1 MKSKFFKKLLTIF
14 SFGCALISFSLYTNA
29 AVTFY
34 VTLDTE
40 LPQKEYVSFSGNL
53 RPFPDFFVSYPMT
66 KVSENTWMLK
76 IDYLNIGD
84 TFQYRYGRN
93 SDPIGGGEN
102 LNDKE
107 LDCCIYRTLTVS
119 ENNQVVDDI
128 IRGWRWLESETNNFV
143 LDDSAHT
150 IVKPENLNNDF
161 MSGVQ
166 LLDYWRPDWMLPLP
180 STLDRIKNT
189 VNANWVQYTPVP
201 HISEFTP
208 LPKINLFDNGN
219 ATPDSH
225 LRQMLNAAKAQKLK
239 IYLRPL
245 MWVADGS
252 LDYPDKNERDA
263 EWWNEYFKRVEPIYI
278 YYAEIAQEFE
288 IDLLGFNPFFEQY
301 KLNEDDLRITN
312 DLVSNLLDEIKSIYR
327 GKVAAEFQNFAADLD
342 IFGQVDYLSGKFWE
356 HQLSTENSIS
366 LSIDKMAEIFETN
379 LENQF
384 KKVSL
389 KWNKPILINEIA
401 SASYEGGIQ
410 NDPSWVT
417 QDNYRPDDPNVP
429 LDLQGQANVYE
440 AFMSSLTNKD
450 YIAGAF
456 SFSYYQWSHQDKTPS
471 IRGKPSEKVLS
482 KWYQW
487 LNPEETDDGP
497 YLPPFNL
504 TAQVEDKTVYL
515 SWQNNISAKNT
526 FIYYG
531 LKSGKYIG
539 KVNLGKKDRV
549 RIKNVPKGEYFV
561 ALASGYDDSVE
572 SGFSEE
578 ISVGVRKPHT
588 LTPQKFHAIYHED
601 KLILNWLPT
610 SDASRYFLN
619 YGYEEDSLDE
629 KLQLKDKWDQDN
641 VFETRLNNFPSGTY
655 YLAVSAENSEGNKS
669 RLSNKVRI
677 TIP

>member
-1 MKSKFFKKLLTIF
+1 MKPMFIVKLFKIL
-14 SFGCALISFSLYTNA
+14 SFGWALISFSFYSSA

-40 LPQKEYVSFSGNL
+40 LPEDEYVSFSGNH
-53 RPFPDFFVSYPMT
+53 RPFADFFVSYPMT

-76 IDYLNIGD
+76 VDYLKISD

-93 SDPIGGGEN
+93 SDPSGGGEN

-128 IRGWRWLESETNNFV
+128 IRGWRWLDSETNNFL
-143 LDDSAHT
+143 LDDSEHT
-150 IVKPENLNNDF
+150 VVKPDNLNEDF

-166 LLDYWRPDWMLPLP
+166 LLDYWRPEWMLPLP

-189 VNANWVQYTPVP
+189 VNANWVQFTPVP

-208 LPKINLFDNGN
+208 LPKINLFDHWN

-225 LRQMLNAAKAQKLK
+225 LRQMLNAAKDQKLK

-245 MWVADGS
+245 IWVADGS
-252 LDYPDKNERDA
+252 LDYPDKNERDS
-263 EWWNEYFKRVEPIYI
+263 EWWNEYFKYVEPIYI

-288 IDLLGFNPFFEQY
+288 IDILGFDPLHEQY
-301 KLNEDDLRITN
+301 KLSDDDLRITN
-312 DLVSNLLDEIKSIYR
+312 SLVSNLLGEIKSIYK
-327 GKVAAEFQNFAADLD
+327 GKIATQFQGFSVDLD

-356 HQLSTENSIS
+356 HQLSTENSNS
-366 LSIDKMAEIFETN
+366 LSIEVMREIFETN

-384 KKVSL
+384 KKASE

-401 SASYEGGIQ
+401 SASYKGGIK

-417 QDNYRPDDPNVP
+417 QETWKPDDPNVP

-440 AFMSSLTNKD
+440 AFMASLTNKEW
-450 YIAGAF
+450 IAGAF
-456 SFSYYQWSHQDKTPS
+456 SFAYYQWSHQDKTPS

-487 LNPEETDDGP
+487 LNTREINDSP

-504 TAQVEDKTVYL
+504 TAQVEGKTVYL
-515 SWQNNISAKNT
+515 SWQNNITAKNT
-526 FIYYG
+526 FVYYG
-531 LKSGKYIG
+531 LKAGKYIG
-539 KVNLGKKDRV
+539 KVNLGTKDRV

-561 ALASGYDDSVE
+561 AVSSGYDDSVE
-572 SGFSEE
+572 SLFSEE
-578 ISVGVRKPHT
+578 ISVGVGRSHT
-588 LTPQKFHAIYHED
+588 LTPRNFHALYHD
-601 KLILNWLPT
+601 NKLILNWRPT
-610 SDASRYFLN
+610 SDASKYYLN
-619 YGYEEDSLDE
+619 YGYEENSLNE
-629 KLQLKDKWDQDN
+629 KLQLKDKWGQDN
-641 VFETRLNNFPSGTY
+641 VFETRLNDFPSGTY

-669 RLSNKVRI
+669 RLSNKIRI